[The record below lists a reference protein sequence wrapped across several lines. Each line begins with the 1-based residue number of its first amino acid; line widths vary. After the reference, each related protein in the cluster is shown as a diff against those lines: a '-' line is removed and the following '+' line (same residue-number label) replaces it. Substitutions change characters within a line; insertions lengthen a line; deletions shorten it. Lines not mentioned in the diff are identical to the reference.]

1 MKTPDLLY
9 AVVSDIHGNYPALQQ
24 VDADARAQA
33 QRLGCELRFICLGD
47 VVDYGP
53 FPNEC
58 MDWVVQ
64 TGPHIT
70 LQGNHD
76 AEAIRPPLAE
86 TKRVGMQWFPITY
99 WTRCTL
105 AATHRLVVE
114 QWRGTATGN
123 NGLGEF
129 LFFHG
134 DPTGGDDYI
143 RECSAAKRYFPYLHS
158 GRRYGL
164 FGHTHFQTLF
174 VKDATVVGCDGR
186 FAQPE
191 ASLSDSSYS
200 ATVNTWMPW
209 PQRPALVNPGSV
221 GQPRHHTAQ
230 DDALHDKRACYLL
243 LRRRGEGWEMQ
254 WRRVEYDYQATVT
267 ALGRLTWPE
276 TTQRSGKGN
285 DILKHSGD
293 PASAPSLSN
302 EQFEAEKARF
312 SSVIGGLVDHLL
324 QRNASNA

>member
-1 MKTPDLLY
+1 MKTPDVVY
-9 AVVSDIHGNYPALQQ
+9 AVLSDIHGNYPALQQ

-64 TGPHIT
+64 TEPHIT

-99 WTRCTL
+99 WTRCAL
-105 AATHRLVVE
+105 AATHRPTIE
-114 QWRGTATGN
+114 QWRGTIAGT

-134 DPTGGDDYI
+134 DPTGGDVYI
-143 RECSAAKRYFPYLHS
+143 EDCNTAKGYFPYLHS
-158 GRRYGL
+158 GQRYGL

-174 VKDATVVGCDGR
+174 VKEAKGCAER

-191 ASLSDSSYS
+191 AQIHEHLYS
-200 ATVNTWMPW
+200 WPVNTWISW
-209 PQRPALVNPGSV
+209 PQRPLLVNPGSV
-221 GQPRHHTAQ
+221 GQPRFHTAQ
-230 DDALHDKRACYLL
+230 GGALYDKRACYLL

-254 WRRVEYDYQATVT
+254 WRRVEYDYEATVS
-267 ALGRLTWPE
+267 ALGRLTWPQM
-276 TTQRSGKGN
+276 TQHSGQGN
-285 DILKHSGD
+285 DILKNGGD
-293 PASAPSLSN
+293 SARTPAFHLN
-302 EQFEAEKARF
+302 DEQLEAQQARF
-312 SSVIGGLVDHLL
+312 SSVVGALVDHLL
-324 QRNASNA
+324 QRNGSDV